1 MQYFSR
7 KDKLVEHKKEVH
19 NGQKFKC
26 KASFT
31 QKDKL
36 KNHFKMG
43 QHKKSLSLHECS
55 ICGMKFQRWQER
67 DRHIKEIHSQKK
79 KVKCPECNQII
90 HRCISVT
97 KCLPTQALS
106 GAMRNKSMQNLA
118 SSAKNVQQPT
128 PKLEKHVAS
137 GNKSQCRLLLWLL
150 LAFKSMSAPQYFQPY
165 HVIMSLLHPLLLAN
179 EIYTALRHV
188 QSI

>member
-150 LAFKSMSAPQYFQPY
+150 LASEFWKRC
-165 HVIMSLLHPLLLAN
+165 SLSNELRWNEVLLPPNPKLLCKR
-179 EIYTALRHV
+179 YYCLV
-188 QSI
+188 VVFV